1 MIQCVEG
8 VCAVG
13 GCKRVVPV
21 SSPAETSVERN
32 VASTDEEDSRRTKD
46 QSERD
51 KGSIVQELIADGSVH
66 EEDPCGRNDGSNVY
80 SREGLN
86 LSAST
91 DRRVSYQYRLTRRTA
106 PSRGNQPMVKI
117 SQIEMM
123 MKPRR
128 NSCISLGEWSAC
140 VDSCTARG
148 QVYLLPTAARFLFD
162 LQMRKRAMRMARPSI
177 NMEPKLARYLP
188 PPSEIP
194 LRSHPPKPA
203 PPRDGD
209 SLKSC
214 RKESIGSEGS
224 EGGEV
229 VVHYTL
235 AVSIASCLC
244 RDRSPVDAMLDS
256 TILVT

>member
-1 MIQCVEG
+1 
-8 VCAVG
+8 
-13 GCKRVVPV
+13 
-21 SSPAETSVERN
+21 
-32 VASTDEEDSRRTKD
+32 
-46 QSERD
+46 
-51 KGSIVQELIADGSVH
+51 
-66 EEDPCGRNDGSNVY
+66 
-80 SREGLN
+80 
-86 LSAST
+86 
-91 DRRVSYQYRLTRRTA
+91 
-106 PSRGNQPMVKI
+106 MVKI

-188 PPSEIP
+188 PPSEMP

-209 SLKSC
+209 SSKSC

-244 RDRSPVDAMLDS
+244 RDRSPADSLLDRGLYTQWRKVGVREICRIGSCLVGFKCWAPRRGSCLLCLTAVERRSLSRAEQSERES
-256 TILVT
+256 TRLDVFTDGRQDRERRVVVEIARGRQSKTSRGSLLAGLALAHCTKWH